1 MLAFRVPLMTFPC
14 MHVLTTAPQP
24 FPQVHECLPAEFR
37 AIGLLPVESVTPS
50 IARVLSERS
59 FVTSLDDGVPVGK
72 VTAIDL
78 EHNLALEVTILR
90 TQIVAKVRFVNGLG
104 SSVIASDDH
113 PSILELPLIASDCL

>member
-1 MLAFRVPLMTFPC
+1 MTC
-14 MHVLTTAPQP
+14 LTCTCSPRRDFLP
-24 FPQVHECLPAEFR
+24 SPQVHECLPAEFR

-78 EHNLALEVTILR
+78 DHNLALEVTILR

-104 SSVIASDDH
+104 SSVIASDGH
-113 PSILELPLIASDCL
+113 PSTSPPPAAGECC

>member
-1 MLAFRVPLMTFPC
+1 M
-14 MHVLTTAPQP
+14 
-24 FPQVHECLPAEFR
+24 PAEFR

-78 EHNLALEVTILR
+78 DHNLALEVTILR

-113 PSILELPLIASDCL
+113 PSILELPLRAFDCL

>member
-1 MLAFRVPLMTFPC
+1 

>member
-1 MLAFRVPLMTFPC
+1 MTCLACTCSPRRDFLPS
-14 MHVLTTAPQP
+14 
-24 FPQVHECLPAEFR
+24 PQVHECLPAEFR

-78 EHNLALEVTILR
+78 DHNLALEVTILR

-104 SSVIASDDH
+104 SSVIASDGY
-113 PSILELPLIASDCL
+113 PSTSPPAAGECC